1 MAALLTHTHR
11 PAEDLPFGF
20 SPPPDFRHD
29 SGRAMTRAETG
40 GGKVHVA
47 VGKSVEKT
55 VALLTWTFSMFPGQ
69 EICLLHVHRPC
80 HLIPTL
86 CKLPASGANPK
97 MVAAFRNEE
106 REDTMKL
113 LSTYFITCTKS
124 KVKASVITI
133 EADDVQR
140 GILNLVNRHGVRKLV
155 VGAIPDFMKGKKSS
169 CKACLV
175 AKIAPSY
182 CEMWFVNNGKLIW
195 TRQASD
201 VLNVHPLSCQLAA
214 GSSNSCRNQVQ
225 AEAFPT
231 DVNLATTFSECVE
244 ATFELLNNQ
253 IAKTAEVKGKVD
265 EWKNEA
271 FNKVKALETA
281 HARELKLRIEAE
293 NALWNTIN
301 EQEKIIKERE
311 GITDKLQKT
320 RESNSLLERRTQ
332 EANRRCEEVSRE
344 LKLIQSSIAELRKEK
359 QKLKGE
365 KMEATRLLDC
375 GPVGDIYEFREF
387 SLSDIEGATCN
398 FSESFKIGKGG
409 CGIVY
414 KGEMFDKTVAIK
426 KLHSYDVQRQMEFHK
441 VVQVLGKLRHPNL
454 VELIGVCQESLLL
467 IYDYMPCGSLH
478 NHLSSRNDV
487 NALSWKTRT
496 RIVAN
501 IASGLLF
508 LHSFGPKKIVHG
520 NLKPENILLDSQ
532 NRCRISDYVDHM
544 LIDTSQTL
552 RCPSFRHLSGGAC
565 LYADPESSRT
575 GEVNQKSDI
584 YSFGVIILQLVT
596 GRSDG
601 GLVGYVRRVFS
612 SSDVADILDS
622 SAGDWSVYVGR
633 RLVELGL
640 QCCESNGRDRPEIT
654 PSLVKELQCMPFL
667 EEQTVP
673 SFFLCPILREIM
685 HDPQVAADGFTYEG
699 EAMRGWLGNGHV
711 NSPMTNLTLSH
722 FDLTPNHSLRL
733 AIKDWLANLEI
744 DSFDFS
750 M

>member
-1 MAALLTHTHR
+1 MAALLTHTHL
-11 PAEDLPFGF
+11 PAEDLLFGF
-20 SPPPDFRHD
+20 SPHD
-29 SGRAMTRAETG
+29 SGLTVSSPMTRTDAG

-47 VGKSVEKT
+47 VGKSVDKT
-55 VALLTWTFSMFPGQ
+55 VALLTWTFSMFPGH

-80 HLIPTL
+80 HFIPTL

-124 KVKASVITI
+124 MVKASVITI

-201 VLNVHPLSCQLAA
+201 VSNVHPLSCQLAA

-231 DVNLATTFSECVE
+231 DVNLATSISECVE
-244 ATFELLNNQ
+244 AS
-253 IAKTAEVKGKVD
+253 
-265 EWKNEA
+265 
-271 FNKVKALETA
+271 NKVKALETA
-281 HARELKLRIEAE
+281 HSRELKLRIEAE

-320 RESNSLLERRTQ
+320 RESNALLERRAQ

-344 LKLIQSSIAELRKEK
+344 LKLIQSSIAALRKEK
-359 QKLKGE
+359 QKLKGG
-365 KMEATRLLDC
+365 KMEATRLLDS
-375 GPVGDIYEFREF
+375 GPVGDIYELREF
-387 SLSDIEGATCN
+387 LLSDIEGATCN

-426 KLHSYDVQRQMEFHK
+426 KLHSYDVQRHMEFHK
-441 VVQVLGKLRHPNL
+441 VGQLLGKLRHPNL
-454 VELIGVCQESLLL
+454 VELIGVCQESSLLV
-467 IYDYMPCGSLH
+467 YEYMPCGSLH
-478 NHLSSRNDV
+478 NRLSSKNDV

-496 RIVAN
+496 RIVAD

-520 NLKPENILLDSQ
+520 NLNPENLLLDSQ

-552 RCPSFRHLSGGAC
+552 RCPSFRRLSGGAC

-601 GLVGYVRRVFS
+601 GLLGYVRRVFS
-612 SSDVADILDS
+612 SGDVADILDL

-654 PSLVKELQCMPFL
+654 PSLVKELQCMPYL

-699 EAMRGWLGNGHV
+699 EAMRGWLGNSHE

-722 FDLTPNHSLRL
+722 FNLTPNHSLRL

-744 DSFDFS
+744 DSL
-750 M
+750 

>member
-1 MAALLTHTHR
+1 MAALLTHPHL
-11 PAEDLPFGF
+11 PAEDLLFGF
-20 SPPPDFRHD
+20 SPPPDFQHD
-29 SGRAMTRAETG
+29 CGRTLSSPMTGAEAG

-97 MVAAFRNEE
+97 IVAAFRNEE

-124 KVKASVITI
+124 MVKASVITI

-195 TRQASD
+195 TRQGSD
-201 VLNVHPLSCQLAA
+201 VSNVHPLSCQLAA
-214 GSSNSCRNQVQ
+214 GSSNSCRNQV
-225 AEAFPT
+225 
-231 DVNLATTFSECVE
+231 
-244 ATFELLNNQ
+244 
-253 IAKTAEVKGKVD
+253 
-265 EWKNEA
+265 
-271 FNKVKALETA
+271 KALETA
-281 HARELKLRIEAE
+281 HSRELKLRVEAE

-311 GITDKLQKT
+311 EITNKLQKT
-320 RESNSLLERRTQ
+320 RESNSILERRAQ
-332 EANRRCEEVSRE
+332 EGNRRCEEVSGE
-344 LKLIQSSIAELRKEK
+344 LKLIQSSVATLRKEK

-375 GPVGDIYEFREF
+375 GPVGDIYELREF
-387 SLSDIEGATCN
+387 LLSDIEGATCN

-454 VELIGVCQESLLL
+454 MELIGICQESSLLV
-467 IYDYMPCGSLH
+467 YEYMPCGSLH
-478 NHLSSRNDV
+478 NRLSSKNDV
-487 NALSWKTRT
+487 NALSWKTRVQ
-496 RIVAN
+496 IVADT
-501 IASGLLF
+501 ASGLLF

-520 NLKPENILLDSQ
+520 NLKPENLFLDSQ

-552 RCPSFRHLSGGAC
+552 RCPSFRRLSGGAC

-612 SSDVADILDS
+612 SGDVADILDL

-699 EAMRGWLGNGHV
+699 EAMRGWLGNGHE